1 MTDEICNLSL
11 SSVCRLQEIFLFILS
26 YYFARKRSCNVQLQK
41 ISIPLTESNQGSIDV
56 ASIIFGIIRHYEHT
70 FQCMYFPKKALL
82 AQFALSASFAAQN
95 CHLLIIQPINKFYQQ
110 IRLVWHSWDLGP
122 KGRNLGTFHWT
133 QCMRITDQLGYLY
146 GYLTWRPSA
155 GFLFELSQF
164 SVSELC
170 TLNIHNIYT

>member
-1 MTDEICNLSL
+1 MIFRAQTLAMQLKSL
-11 SSVCRLQEIFLFILS
+11 L
-26 YYFARKRSCNVQLQK
+26 KRW
-41 ISIPLTESNQGSIDV
+41 ISKTGDYALIDC
-56 ASIIFGIIRHYEHT
+56 AGIIFGIIVIT
-70 FQCMYFPKKALL
+70 SILMYFPKKALL

-170 TLNIHNIYT
+170 TLNIHNIYA

>member
-1 MTDEICNLSL
+1 MIFRAQTLAMQLESL
-11 SSVCRLQEIFLFILS
+11 L
-26 YYFARKRSCNVQLQK
+26 KRW
-41 ISIPLTESNQGSIDV
+41 ISNQGDYALIDY
-56 ASIIFGIIRHYEHT
+56 AGIIFGIIVIT
-70 FQCMYFPKKALL
+70 SILMYFPKKELCIICTFG
-82 AQFALSASFAAQN
+82 QFCSTELSFID
-95 CHLLIIQPINKFYQQ
+95 HPTLINKFYQQ

-122 KGRNLGTFHWT
+122 KGRNLGAFHWT
-133 QCMRITDQLGYLY
+133 QCMRITDQLDYLY